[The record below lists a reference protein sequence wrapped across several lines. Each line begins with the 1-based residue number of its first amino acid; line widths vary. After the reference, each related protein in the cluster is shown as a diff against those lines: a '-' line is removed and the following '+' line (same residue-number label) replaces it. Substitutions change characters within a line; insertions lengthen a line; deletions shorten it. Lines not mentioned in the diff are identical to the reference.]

1 MRKTEASYPKPEKS
15 FRTRFFHSDAAGA
28 LDFVKHQPC
37 HHIYSWP
44 RGQSRP
50 PAARDHSS
58 SSPTFYGNPHDSPDP
73 HASHASHVPRQ
84 YRPYR
89 TIRPEPHAPPDLPTA
104 LRTVGAHQHMHH
116 TLRTALPR
124 STHHTSRL
132 TISRASRRPPRTPT
146 ARAYPT
152 ISSTRRRG
160 ASSCST
166 CTVSRNLTPRTIHW
180 PRPLS
185 FPSL

>member
-1 MRKTEASYPKPEKS
+1 MRRLDAGGCGLDHQQSAARAKTKQRDGRISQVYFHASRTEPTASQLATTAHRHLLFTATRTIRPIRTFRA
-15 FRTRFFHSDAAGA
+15 FRT
-28 LDFVKHQPC
+28 
-37 HHIYSWP
+37 Y
-44 RGQSRP
+44 
-50 PAARDHSS
+50 
-58 SSPTFYGNPHDSPDP
+58 
-73 HASHASHVPRQ
+73 RQ

-89 TIRPEPHAPPDLPTA
+89 TIRPEPHAPPDLPTT

-116 TLRTALPR
+116 TQRTALPR

-132 TISRASRRPPRTPT
+132 ATSRASRRPPRTPT
-146 ARAYPT
+146 ARAHPT

-166 CTVSRNLTPRTIHW
+166 CTMSRNLTPHTTRW

-185 FPSL
+185 CPSL